1 MFTLGTLRNNSAS
14 QQNINSC
21 SHCTGATFETE
32 QKPIRYSV
40 NIALVYLG
48 RWHRKSV
55 MTCMLV
61 LSGRVELMVMHGVV
75 KNNYEHNV
83 VVMNLPLCPQTA
95 DDVNVSLVNEL
106 QISNIQKLVTAY
118 FLSAS

>member
-1 MFTLGTLRNNSAS
+1 
-14 QQNINSC
+14 
-21 SHCTGATFETE
+21 
-32 QKPIRYSV
+32 
-40 NIALVYLG
+40 
-48 RWHRKSV
+48 

-61 LSGRVELMVMHGVV
+61 LSGRVELMVMHGGV
-75 KNNYEHNV
+75 KNNYENNV

-118 FLSAS
+118 FLSASRFL

>member
-1 MFTLGTLRNNSAS
+1 
-14 QQNINSC
+14 
-21 SHCTGATFETE
+21 
-32 QKPIRYSV
+32 
-40 NIALVYLG
+40 
-48 RWHRKSV
+48 
-55 MTCMLV
+55 
-61 LSGRVELMVMHGVV
+61 MVMHGGV

-95 DDVNVSLVNEL
+95 DDINVSLVNEL

>member
-1 MFTLGTLRNNSAS
+1 
-14 QQNINSC
+14 
-21 SHCTGATFETE
+21 
-32 QKPIRYSV
+32 
-40 NIALVYLG
+40 
-48 RWHRKSV
+48 

-61 LSGRVELMVMHGVV
+61 LSGRMELTVMHGGV

-95 DDVNVSLVNEL
+95 EDVNVSLVNEL

>member
-1 MFTLGTLRNNSAS
+1 MAWEISYDTYACLEWKS
-14 QQNINSC
+14 
-21 SHCTGATFETE
+21 GA
-32 QKPIRYSV
+32 YG
-40 NIALVYLG
+40 N
-48 RWHRKSV
+48 
-55 MTCMLV
+55 
-61 LSGRVELMVMHGVV
+61 VMHGGV
-75 KNNYEHNV
+75 KNNYEHSV

>member
-1 MFTLGTLRNNSAS
+1 
-14 QQNINSC
+14 
-21 SHCTGATFETE
+21 
-32 QKPIRYSV
+32 
-40 NIALVYLG
+40 
-48 RWHRKSV
+48 

-61 LSGRVELMVMHGVV
+61 LSVRVELMVMHGGV

-83 VVMNLPLCPQTA
+83 VVMNLRLRPQTA
-95 DDVNVSLVNEL
+95 DDIDVSLVNEL

>member
-1 MFTLGTLRNNSAS
+1 
-14 QQNINSC
+14 
-21 SHCTGATFETE
+21 
-32 QKPIRYSV
+32 
-40 NIALVYLG
+40 
-48 RWHRKSV
+48 

-61 LSGRVELMVMHGVV
+61 LSGRVELMVMHGGV

-83 VVMNLPLCPQTA
+83 AVMSSPLCPQQTA